1 MMPMSAINGTLMV
14 RSGQI
19 SVDLFNAEITEQFP
33 YPRAIFVPID
43 LPPTYERA
51 VKSAARRALGP
62 QSDLMEKSGVSF
74 SMRCIGV
81 RARDDPAPD
90 AVPAVPAVEVSGD
103 EIDDQAQ
110 DVATSQEDQDMA
122 FRPAHAYRVPCPYH
136 VFVSITL
143 CTRRT
148 ACRWRP

>member
-62 QSDLMEKSGVSF
+62 QSDFGEIGCLFQHAVYWSQGSG
-74 SMRCIGV
+74 
-81 RARDDPAPD
+81 
-90 AVPAVPAVEVSGD
+90 
-103 EIDDQAQ
+103 
-110 DVATSQEDQDMA
+110 
-122 FRPAHAYRVPCPYH
+122 
-136 VFVSITL
+136 
-143 CTRRT
+143 
-148 ACRWRP
+148 